1 MRSLSL
7 FRRIA
12 FCLLAAACIVAPA
25 VAAPAASGVPAVK
38 AALQRMAPG
47 VDIGRITKAPM
58 PGFYQALVGGRMVY
72 VSADGAWIMD
82 GTLYDADRR
91 VDLSARSMR
100 AVRRK
105 ALAKEPAS
113 AFITFGPAHPKHT
126 VTVFTDLDCAYCRV
140 LHKHMDE
147 INAEGIAVRYLAWPR
162 SGIKAVP
169 SGKPTAAYLKAV
181 SVWCAKDRKAAFTA
195 AIGGARM
202 APADCTN
209 PVAREFHLGE
219 RIGVNGTPTIIAAD
233 GTVLGGYLAPKQL
246 LRALQALD
254 AGGQGD

>member
-1 MRSLSL
+1 
-7 FRRIA
+7 
-12 FCLLAAACIVAPA
+12 
-25 VAAPAASGVPAVK
+25 
-38 AALQRMAPG
+38 
-47 VDIGRITKAPM
+47 
-58 PGFYQALVGGRMVY
+58 MVY
-72 VSADGAWIMD
+72 VSADGTWIMD
-82 GTLYDADRR
+82 GKLYNADQR
-91 VDLSARSMR
+91 VDLSERSMR

-105 ALAKEPAS
+105 ALAEEQAS
-113 AFITFGPAHPKHT
+113 AFITFGPAHPKYT

-169 SGKPTAAYLKAV
+169 SGKPTASYLKAV
-181 SVWCAKDRKAAFTA
+181 SVWCAKDRKAAFAA

-202 APADCTN
+202 AEADCTN

-219 RIGVNGTPTIIAAD
+219 HIGVNGTPTIIAAD
-233 GTVLGGYLAPKQL
+233 GTVLGGYLPPEQL

-254 AGGQGD
+254 ADKPAD